1 MKKCCTFAEKKDMR
15 YWCLYLCCLLCFTAK
30 AQLLDSA
37 ALSSQVLYLSME
49 EAKKADP
56 SQVYRLRLK
65 RKLPADFESEIRKFS
80 HLQELQ
86 LVGMH
91 LKEVPPVVCEL
102 TSLTRLDL
110 SNNKLEHL
118 PADIK
123 NLTNLEYLIL
133 NRNYLFGLP
142 SEIQYLEH
150 LVYLDLWSNLIVEL
164 PQEIT
169 ALESTLKEVDLRV
182 INMND
187 ERKIAMQALLPR
199 TRFYFSP
206 SCNCSMR

>member
-1 MKKCCTFAEKKDMR
+1 MK
-15 YWCLYLCCLLCFTAK
+15 YWCLYLCCVLCFTAK

-37 ALSSQVLYLSME
+37 TLSTQVLYLNME
-49 EAKKADP
+49 DAEQADAL
-56 SQVYRLRLK
+56 SVYRLRLK
-65 RKLPADFESEIRKFS
+65 RKLPADFESRIRKFP

-86 LVGMH
+86 LVSMK

-102 TSLTRLDL
+102 TSLTRLDI

-118 PADIK
+118 PKDIK
-123 NLTNLEYLIL
+123 NLTRLEYLIL
-133 NRNYLFGLP
+133 NRNYLQSLP
-142 SEIQYLEH
+142 AEIQYLSH

-169 ALESTLKEVDLRV
+169 ALEATLREVDLRV

-187 ERKIAMQALLPR
+187 EHKIAMQALLPR
-199 TRFYFSP
+199 THFYFSP
-206 SCNCSMR
+206 SCNCTMK